1 MRTLLRIILTIVT
14 LAAMGWAVWQGILL
28 LRQEQLGLAPGTRPV
43 MIIVA
48 ILCIISVFMI
58 TMSIDSH
65 GRHVYASRQFEARY
79 VLYERCIGVFQAL
92 LRELPAE
99 GSLQMDL
106 QFTDMDL
113 QLALLASTKVLKA
126 FAELKLVT
134 AAKGLNTEAGRE
146 ARQRLVLAMR
156 DDLGVE
162 ADALVKKYLFQT
174 SENK

>member
-1 MRTLLRIILTIVT
+1 MRTLLRFILTLVT

-65 GRHVYASRQFEARY
+65 GRHVYASRQFDARY
-79 VLYERCIGVFQAL
+79 VLYERCIGIFQSL
-92 LRELPAE
+92 VQELPAD
-99 GSLQMDL
+99 GVLQMDL
-106 QFTDMDL
+106 QFTDIGL
-113 QLALLASTKVLKA
+113 RLALLASPKVLKA
-126 FAELKLVT
+126 FSELREVT
-134 AAKGLNTEAGRE
+134 AAKGLNTPAGRE
-146 ARQRLVLAMR
+146 AQQRLVLAMR
-156 DDLGVE
+156 GDLGVE